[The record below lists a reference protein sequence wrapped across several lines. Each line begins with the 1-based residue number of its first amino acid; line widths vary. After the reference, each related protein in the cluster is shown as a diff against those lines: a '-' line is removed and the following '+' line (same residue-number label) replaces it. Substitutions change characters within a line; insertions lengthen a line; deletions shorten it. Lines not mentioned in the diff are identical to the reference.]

1 MRDFYTKENMLG
13 QAFHVPDAG
22 LYFEPAE
29 LVFETETDTGREGVI
44 RVLHRAGK
52 PARGYVYPSER
63 CMRGVREQFA
73 PAADGTGYIR
83 WQFDARGIAPGRIIR
98 GSFRVITPYGEY
110 KIPYM
115 VEISAKGELLRR
127 KNASRAAGGRNGVLL
142 EQAAQEGIR
151 GQMPEGT
158 PSDDRSAAAGGIRT
172 KAEFLEMAEEDFERA
187 AAFFYSSRFEEILTE
202 EEDRT
207 IYRGLSMQ
215 EGNLQNVEEFLIAA
229 CGKEKTVFEP
239 VEKSLFLQTRVRA
252 GRTEGRLAGSRAER
266 AIEAHR
272 QRVRRSGMAGG
283 SARQETAKEEDLVY
297 IPLQIRRIGNGFNG
311 PVIRTE
317 GIFLPSA
324 PFAVPLNDESLSVL
338 TDGTAD
344 RSAVQ
349 KTAAAE
355 AAAAGDVSADMENSD
370 EGTGRTIAANTKND
384 DRGNSGT
391 IDAGRN
397 SNVSGRITDD
407 KTESERVITVRIP
420 VNRAAL
426 HAGRNFGR
434 VIIQG
439 PFNETAVPVEVHCP
453 GSAVQM
459 RRRQGRE
466 LELLQLQLMRLYVD
480 FRLEETLPENWFLQ
494 ADRLID
500 EISLRSHR
508 DLIPRLYGVHLLIL
522 RGQYAEAQR
531 ELGRIAVR
539 YAGTDSA
546 QNFSA
551 RFTGEQEDA
560 YCYRQYL
567 NARCRL
573 EDTQLRGRVVRFL
586 RGTYRQTGD
595 WRTAWMLLDL
605 AEEYAPGTAARWN
618 FLRHQFESGCN
629 SPVIWIEAWDMVRI
643 DPQILLPGSSVQER
657 WARDDF
663 GLHVLWYAARNRA
676 LTPRAAEVMIAL
688 AEKKKTFSKL
698 LFRALGSAYEMWE
711 EEYRTAS
718 LAQKKYEGGN
728 GPQAAGTCG
737 EDESSPAAPDISP
750 SAESALQMK
759 TEILRAA
766 CILLLRGQ
774 DLSLQAHKWYARA
787 VEAQIPLTNLEQNWR
802 NSMPVE
808 DAGYRI
814 PAGRNAVLRTTASR
828 AVRAVLIYDRFR
840 GEQTF
845 PVRNGV
851 AFLPVYGDA
860 NTVFLEDEEGNRYA
874 KSLPYAL
881 DEKAVRQDS
890 DVPEDPYALAEWI
903 GFGSR
908 AGVSLQVA
916 PKEDDP
922 VSERFAK
929 AVGSLLDSGLL
940 TGEART
946 RLLLMCLADSS
957 GKQDYLRFYLS
968 KADPSQGDAGERA
981 RLLAYLAEAG
991 EYDKA
996 TRWLLAY
1003 GTEGV
1008 GAKLLGSISIGT
1020 AWEGGAQAA
1029 LIPMGWEAF
1038 LRGCESTGL
1047 LERLSAS
1054 FSGLSGELLR
1064 LRKACADTGVSTT
1077 ALDRRIIRQVLYS
1090 GAVMSEHG
1098 QIIISAGRKLED
1110 AFLPSV
1116 AQYADYAFSN
1126 GVSMG
1131 NRMTD
1136 LIAGLI
1142 AGGGTAAMAGRGS
1155 AALSAAGITGTP
1167 EKSASGQGQQAERE
1181 DIPDI
1186 CRIACLK
1193 ELSMRQDEISGR
1205 ERAAAKASLSVL
1217 LSKGI
1222 IFPFYRQFPGYDD
1235 RLDLY
1240 AEETLVQY
1248 HPPEPDDGSGRNIVF
1263 HYTTSRRGEAG
1274 NYRARPMKEMY
1285 RDFFV
1290 SGFLL
1295 FFGEQMHYYITDDA
1309 AGRHVVQSGII
1320 GQDARILDSCSGR
1333 FGLINETTRAAAL
1346 RDYDEALS
1354 LLTGYY
1360 RRSYLE
1366 NELFRR

>member
-1 MRDFYTKENMLG
+1 MRDFYTKENMQG

-83 WQFDARGIAPGRIIR
+83 WQFDARGIAPGRIIQ

-110 KIPYM
+110 NIPYM

-127 KNASRAAGGRNGVLL
+127 KNALRETGGRSGVLR
-142 EQAAQEGIR
+142 EQAAQES
-151 GQMPEGT
+151 GQGQLSET
-158 PSDDRSAAAGGIRT
+158 APSNERADAVSGIRT
-172 KAEFLEMAEEDFERA
+172 KAEFLAMAEEDFEGA
-187 AAFFYSSRFEEILTE
+187 AAFFYSSRFEGILTE

-239 VEKSLFLQTRVRA
+239 VEKSLFLQTRVKA

-272 QRVRRSGMAGG
+272 QRVRRSGMAGA
-283 SARQETAKEEDLVY
+283 SARQDTAREEDLVY

-311 PVIRTE
+311 PVIRAE

-324 PFAVPLNDESLSVL
+324 PFAVPLNDQSLTAL
-338 TDGTAD
+338 TNGTAD
-344 RSAVQ
+344 GSAVQ
-349 KTAAAE
+349 EPAE
-355 AAAAGDVSADMENSD
+355 AETAAAGDVNADTENAEDS
-370 EGTGRTIAANTKND
+370 
-384 DRGNSGT
+384 
-391 IDAGRN
+391 AGRMMN
-397 SNVSGRITDD
+397 RN
-407 KTESERVITVRIP
+407 TESERIFTVRIP

-434 VIIQG
+434 VVIQG

-453 GSAVQM
+453 GSAGQM

-480 FRLEETLPENWFLQ
+480 FRLEETPPDNWFLQ

-522 RGQYAEAQR
+522 RGQHAEARR

-539 YAGTDSA
+539 YTGNDAS

-567 NARCRL
+567 FARCRM

-586 RGTYRQTGD
+586 RGIYRQTGD

-618 FLRHQFESGCN
+618 FLRHQYESGCN
-629 SPVIWIEAWDMVRI
+629 SPVIWIEAWDMVREN
-643 DPQILLPGSSVQER
+643 PQILLPGSSIQER

-698 LFRALGSAYEMWE
+698 LFRALCSAYEMWDE
-711 EEYRTAS
+711 EHRAASRT
-718 LAQKKYEGGN
+718 QKKYEN
-728 GPQAAGTCG
+728 GKSTEASGTSG
-737 EDESSPAAPDISP
+737 DVESSAAASDISS

-759 TEILRAA
+759 TEMLRAA
-766 CILLLRGQ
+766 CILLVRGQ

-787 VEAQIPLTNLEQNWR
+787 VEAHIPLTNLEQNWR
-802 NSMPVE
+802 SSMPVE

-828 AVRAVLIYDRFR
+828 AARAVLVYDRFR

-881 DEKAVRQDS
+881 DEKAEQQGGDI
-890 DVPEDPYALAEWI
+890 PEDPYALAEWI

-908 AGVSLQVA
+908 EDVSLQVA

-922 VSERFAK
+922 VSEQFAK
-929 AVGSLLDSGLL
+929 AVGRLLDSGLL
-940 TGEART
+940 TGQART

-968 KADPSQGDAGERA
+968 KADPSQGGADERA
-981 RLLAYLAEAG
+981 GLLAYLAEAG
-991 EYDKA
+991 EYEKA
-996 TRWLLAY
+996 MRWLLVY

-1008 GAKLLGSISIGT
+1008 GARLLGRISVGL
-1020 AWEGGAQAA
+1020 AWEGGVQAA

-1038 LRGCESTGL
+1038 LRGCESADL
-1047 LERLSAS
+1047 LERLALS

-1064 LRKACADTGVSTT
+1064 LRKACADTGVSTA
-1077 ALDRRIIRQVLYS
+1077 ALDRRVIRQVLYS
-1090 GAVMSEHG
+1090 GAVTSEHG
-1098 QIIISAGRKLED
+1098 QIIISAGRKLEE

-1116 AQYADYAFSN
+1116 AQYADFAFSN
-1126 GVSMG
+1126 GISMG

-1142 AGGGTAAMAGRGS
+1142 ADSGTAAAMTGTGNSGPS
-1155 AALSAAGITGTP
+1155 AAAITAAADR
-1167 EKSASGQGQQAERE
+1167 SASGQGQQADRE
-1181 DIPDI
+1181 EIPDI

-1205 ERAAAKASLSVL
+1205 ERTAAKASLSVL

-1248 HPPEPDDGSGRNIVF
+1248 HPPEPDDGSGRNIMF

-1285 RDFFV
+1285 RDFYV

-1309 AGRHVVQSGII
+1309 AGKHVVQSGII